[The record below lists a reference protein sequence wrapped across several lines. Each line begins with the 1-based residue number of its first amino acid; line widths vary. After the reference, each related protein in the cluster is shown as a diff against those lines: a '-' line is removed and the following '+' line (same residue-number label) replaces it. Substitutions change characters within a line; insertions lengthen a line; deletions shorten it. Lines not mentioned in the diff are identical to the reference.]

1 MINPTTGK
9 PVDRMTPG
17 DFERLRDGLR
27 AQEAARL
34 MTSPTARKVE
44 NLQFQISAWS
54 RSIEAQ
60 ERREAAERMA
70 TRLHLARVIM
80 VAAVVLA
87 GLAIG
92 LLATTLWTIQI
103 QTMLATPRVLY

>member
-1 MINPTTGK
+1 MTHPDTLRR
-9 PVDRMTPG
+9 DRMTPA
-17 DFERLRDGLR
+17 DYERHR
-27 AQEAARL
+27 AGIRAESAARGYHL
-34 MTSPTARKVE
+34 PASAQDLSVG
-44 NLQFQISAWS
+44 AWS
-54 RSIEAQ
+54 RSLEAQ

-80 VAAVVLA
+80 FAAVVLA

-103 QTMLATPRVLY
+103 QTMLATPRVIF